1 MNREK
6 ARRKVIS
13 AIVTTLVAIGA
24 WAETQ
29 FTYTVIDGEA
39 TITGASNIEENLDIP
54 DTIDGYPVVAIGDSA
69 FNFELDLEHLNIPEG
84 IKNIGVHAFS
94 LCHGIEEIII
104 PDSVTNIGH
113 YAFYKCYDVE
123 RIEIGSG
130 VKTIGHWAFAECY
143 ALRELHIAHGAETIE
158 EYAFGMCYSLESV
171 TLPSSVK
178 NIKWGAFANI
188 VPLRTVYIHA
198 ATENSA
204 GVFENSPNVEVRYY
218 NCQTPAAPQT
228 AWSVEATDDLNGRI
242 RVSWEMDTESEVSS
256 YQIYRAM
263 RPHLK
268 KATLVAE
275 VPAGGELVYEDTDVS
290 SDYTYC
296 YWVRP
301 VNDIF
306 NGAFSEVATG
316 YCEDP
321 REELTFYVDAA
332 NGDDGNTGLTRGSAF
347 KTLQKAIDLAGNWD
361 VIIVA
366 DGVNAPIA
374 THNRRV
380 VIESE
385 SGYKN
390 AIIDGGGESVCAWL
404 GGADVEIDPDEPL
417 PYTLD
422 NWAGNKTILRGFTLR
437 NGSGRCGAGA
447 IGGTLE
453 NCLIVSNVVEA
464 TTSHSASPDGF
475 GGGAYNSI
483 LRNCTITDN
492 SSLPLFS
499 DDDTKWGGLGGG
511 CWNCK
516 LYGCIE
522 WGNTEDPE
530 NSESAMW
537 WGGSSNEYDE
547 FCYLDDPIFADAAN
561 GDYRLTRNSP
571 AVVEGVVT
579 AGCDTEVVEPKT
591 LYVDAANGNDTA
603 DGLSRANAVKTLQ
616 TAVDR
621 AVNGDTVLVADGTY
635 APIHVED
642 KRITIESENGYK
654 MTIIDGSDANACVSF
669 WMCPKLFPFP
679 YPSRQAI
686 LRGFTLRG
694 GRSHHGA
701 GAYGGTLEHCL
712 IIGNTACNESPG
724 YNMAA
729 GDVFGQGGGAYGSTL
744 RYCTVV
750 CNSAELWLAEEEW
763 EEDPYNTGGT
773 GGEGGGVYGCT
784 LENCIVYGND
794 GEVAPDAFNSEYSSD
809 SLVGVDP
816 LFVNAANGDY
826 RLMSSSPC
834 VVNGVATAG
843 CETEVMSGTV
853 PELTTAQAS
862 EWVSN
867 DLAPR
872 YAKSGENAADYQNRF
887 EAKFGADPVAAMAM
901 PTDKKDVQG
910 NDMYV
915 WQDYVAGTDPT
926 DTNSVFTATITMVDG
941 APVVEWSPKL
951 SAAEESQRT
960 YTIYGKAGLESG
972 EEWHSP
978 TNALDRFFTVGVEM
992 K

>member
-1 MNREK
+1 MNK
-6 ARRKVIS
+6 GKTSRKVLS
-13 AIVTTLVAIGA
+13 AIVTTLAAFGA

-29 FTYTVIDGEA
+29 FAYTVTDGEA
-39 TITGASNIEENLDIP
+39 TITGATDIGESLIIP
-54 DTIDGYPVVAIGDSA
+54 DTIDGYPVVAIGRKA
-69 FNFELDLEHLNIPEG
+69 FNFELDLEYLNIPEG
-84 IKNIGVHAFS
+84 IKDIGEHAFS
-94 LCHGIEEIII
+94 LCHGMEEVII

-130 VKTIGHWAFAECY
+130 VKTIDNWAFGECY
-143 ALRELHIAHGAETIE
+143 ALSELHISHGVETIE

-218 NCQTPAAPQT
+218 NCQTPAAPQP

-296 YWVRP
+296 YWVRS

-361 VIIVA
+361 KIIVA
-366 DGVNAPIA
+366 DGVYAPIA

-530 NSESAMW
+530 SSESAMW

-547 FCYLDDPIFADAAN
+547 FCYLDDPIFANAAN

-654 MTIIDGSDANACVSF
+654 TTIIDGGGTNGCMYAVYSIWD
-669 WMCPKLFPFP
+669 M
-679 YPSRQAI
+679 PSTNAI
-686 LRGFTLRG
+686 LRGFTLANGYSYR
-694 GRSHHGA
+694 GA
-701 GAYGGTLEHCL
+701 GACGGTLERCL
-712 IIGNTACNESPG
+712 IFGNAAINEGPG
-724 YNMAA
+724 YGAA
-729 GDVFGQGGGAYGSTL
+729 YYYGQGGGAYGSVL
-744 RYCTVV
+744 RYCTIVN
-750 CNSAELWLAEEEW
+750 NSAEFWPGYEW
-763 EEDPYNTGGT
+763 EDPPQTS
-773 GGEGGGVYGCT
+773 GGEGGGAYGCT
-784 LENCIVYGND
+784 LENCIVYGNE
-794 GEVAPDAFNSEYSSD
+794 GVVAPDASNSEYSND
-809 SLVGVDP
+809 SHIGVDP
-816 LFVNAANGDY
+816 LFANAANGDY
-826 RLMSSSPC
+826 RLMPNSPA
-834 VVNGVATAG
+834 VVDGVAMAG

-853 PELTTAQAS
+853 PELTPAQAAA
-862 EWVSN
+862 WVSE
-867 DLAPR
+867 DLAAR
-872 YAKSGENAADYQNRF
+872 YAKSGESAADYQNRF
-887 EAKFGADPVAAMAM
+887 EAKFGVDPVAAMAM
-901 PTDKKDVQG
+901 QTDKKDAQG

-941 APVVEWSPKL
+941 EPVVEWSPKL
-951 SAAEESQRT
+951 SAAEESRRR

-992 K
+992 R